1 MPSNRA
7 LGLQVVDPV
16 LTTIAR
22 LYEPKGFIYNQLV
35 SRVPVSL
42 MSGLYPVFDDAFW
55 LGSASLVQDAKVK
68 DRAPSH
74 EVDFEWSTE
83 AYVAA
88 EYALKV
94 SITDLERQQS
104 HPALRLERNKTR
116 FLERQMQLVR
126 EVRLAALLNTIN
138 AGGELDNANAATP
151 AINWDIATAVIE
163 EDLKSG
169 VLTVYDAT
177 GNVPNA
183 LVIPYKV
190 AYAMAVQEDIRA
202 ILNYQVTG
210 QPQSFIQVGA
220 RLLPSILHGMNVIIP
235 TGARR
240 NIAREGAT
248 KSVTEIWGDEV
259 RALYLDPQAGWGEP
273 ATVYKFE
280 HTAPTITRWS
290 IVDPD
295 VDYIREKERVVEKVV
310 GPTTG
315 FIWKDVLT

>member
-1 MPSNRA
+1 MAANRA

-35 SRVPVSL
+35 SRIPVSL
-42 MSGLYPVFDDAFW
+42 MSGLYPVFDDAYW

-68 DRAPSH
+68 DRAPSK

-94 SITDLERQQS
+94 SLTDLERAQA

-116 FLERQMQLVR
+116 YLERMMQLVR
-126 EVRLAALLNTIN
+126 EVRLAALLNTID
-138 AGGELDNANAATP
+138 AGGELDNAHDATP
-151 AINWDIATAVIE
+151 STNWDQDTATIE
-163 EDLKSG
+163 ADLKSG
-169 VLTVYDAT
+169 VLTVYDAI

-202 ILNYQVTG
+202 ILQYQITG
-210 QPQSFIQVGA
+210 QAQSFIQLGSRV
-220 RLLPSILHGMNVIIP
+220 LPNQLHGMNVIIP

-240 NIAREGAT
+240 NVAREGAA

-259 RALYLDPQAGWGEP
+259 RALYIDADAGWGEP

-310 GPTTG
+310 APTSA
-315 FIWKDVLT
+315 FIWKDVLS